1 MEQVIYFSQK
11 ETKEVNLVV
20 TKEVIKMVVK
30 AIWKAGLIG
39 VVAYNIIIATQV
51 FNANR
56 ITPIKISQPKES
68 MEAVRTKEAL
78 VLLNCP
84 KEKVEAMSKAA
95 VVGAMVLKDYNISP
109 EFLVCLAKT
118 ESEYSLKAKSSMGYK
133 SIMQTPT
140 STGYYNSDLVHGCDK
155 LIEKLKISKGN
166 LLVALTYYKG
176 SKTTHDAQGRET
188 MGYKQAK
195 QVVAL
200 YEKIK
205 PQLSKG

>member
-20 TKEVIKMVVK
+20 TKEVVRMFFK

-56 ITPIKISQPKES
+56 ITPIKISQPKEPI
-68 MEAVRTKEAL
+68 EVVQTKEAL
-78 VLLNCP
+78 ALLNCP
-84 KEKVEAMSKAA
+84 QEKIEAVSKGS
-95 VVGAMVLKDYNISP
+95 VVGAMVLKDYDIKP
-109 EFLVCLAKT
+109 AFVAVLAKT
-118 ESEYSLKAKSSMGYK
+118 ESGYSLKARSKMGFK

-140 STGYYNSDLVHGCDK
+140 ATGYYNSDIVHGCDK
-155 LIEKLKISKGN
+155 LAEKLKISKGN

-176 SKTTHDAQGRET
+176 SKTTHDAKGRET

-195 QVVAL
+195 EVIAL
-200 YEKIK
+200 YDKIK